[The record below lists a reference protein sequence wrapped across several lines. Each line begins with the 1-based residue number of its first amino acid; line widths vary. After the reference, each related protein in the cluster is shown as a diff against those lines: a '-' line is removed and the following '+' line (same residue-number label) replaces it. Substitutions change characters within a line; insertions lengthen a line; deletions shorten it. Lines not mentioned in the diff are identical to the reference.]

1 MLRVQVP
8 FPALFSAY
16 LPVNHFSYRKPSETR
31 EYVRARAAPHRTPAE
46 LDRVLQTLT
55 GRIRELA
62 ERYAGPLPTIV
73 DEVATLSA
81 RVEGHLRKMGFRA

>member
-1 MLRVQVP
+1 
-8 FPALFSAY
+8 
-16 LPVNHFSYRKPSETR
+16 
-31 EYVRARAAPHRTPAE
+31 